1 MELILREDIANLGSA
16 GDVVKVKSGY
26 GRNYLIPHGLA
37 FPATAGNK
45 RRVEAEAKHRAVKR
59 AIQKAEAEELADRLA
74 DLSITFT
81 AKAGEDDKLFGSVSS
96 ADIAAM
102 LGERGFTID
111 KRSIQLDHPLRE
123 LGSFKVGI
131 RLHPQVH
138 AEIRVWIVK
147 E

>member
-1 MELILREDIANLGSA
+1 MELILRKDITDLGRA
-16 GDVVKVKSGY
+16 GDVVKVESGY

-45 RRVEAEAKHRAVKR
+45 RRVDAETKHRATKL
-59 AIQKAEAEELADRLA
+59 AIQKADAEELTSRLA
-74 DLSITFT
+74 DLSLTFT
-81 AKAGEDDKLFGSVSS
+81 VKAGEGDKLFGSVSS

-102 LGERGFTID
+102 LGERGFSID
-111 KRSIQLDHPLRE
+111 KRSIELDHPLRE

-131 RLHPQVH
+131 RLHPEVR

>member
-1 MELILREDIANLGSA
+1 MELILREDITDLGRA

-45 RRVEAEAKHRAVKR
+45 RRVDAEAKHRATKL
-59 AIQKAEAEELADRLA
+59 AIQKADAEELTGRLA
-74 DLSITFT
+74 DLSLTFT
-81 AKAGEDDKLFGSVSS
+81 VKAGEGDKLFGSVSS

-102 LGERGFTID
+102 LGERGFSID
-111 KRSIQLDHPLRE
+111 KRSIELDHPLRE

-131 RLHPQVH
+131 RLHPEVR